1 MNQKFQDYF
10 KEIIG
15 KEDFEAFITQVR
27 SGNVKRALRV
37 NTLLAKRGDKEIES
51 EFGKLER
58 IPWSDS
64 GYFYWLNEDGSIGNT
79 VSFKEGKVYSQE
91 ASSQIAAALLSPT
104 DGDYILDMCASPGSK
119 TTQIASIVR
128 NNALIIANEVSPD
141 RYVKLRNNLH
151 QFGVV
156 CHAVTALDTSYFA
169 RNYVN
174 TFDKILVDAPCSGEG
189 MYFKFPAVIN
199 HWNLKTVKFNAKR
212 QKKILL
218 DAFLALKPGGRLVY
232 STCTL
237 NLEENEKVVG
247 GLLKKFF
254 GNAEILN
261 IDTKR
266 LGLYKKGG
274 KRKASEPMLKIW
286 PHEFRTGGFF
296 ACVIT
301 KKIPTEAHSAF
312 QTVRLTARQRRQ
324 SANKVIRKNVREGWN
339 VCMKK
344 ETLSVLVRL
353 AKEASVKS
361 IDLPEHFAIVKK
373 DREYYLQ
380 FHSFYKRFADLPVK
394 SVGIKVLDDKNKVTP
409 EAATWLRTLL
419 D

>member
-1 MNQKFQDYF
+1 MNQRFIDYF
-10 KEIIG
+10 KSLLD
-15 KEDFEAFITQVR
+15 KNDFDAFLSQIKCGQVQ
-27 SGNVKRALRV
+27 KALRI
-37 NTLLAKRGDKEIES
+37 NRLLAKGGRNEIKS
-51 EFGKLER
+51 EFEKLEN
-58 IPWSDS
+58 IPWSPD
-64 GYFYWLNEDGSIGNT
+64 GYFYDTHGAIGNT
-79 VSFKEGKVYSQE
+79 AAFHEGKVYPQE
-91 ASSQIAAALLSPT
+91 ASSQIAAVLLCPKE
-104 DGDYILDMCASPGSK
+104 GDYILDMCASPGSK
-119 TTQIASIVR
+119 TTQIASLVK

-151 QFGVV
+151 HFGVV
-156 CHAVTALDTSYFA
+156 CHGVTSLDTSYFA
-169 RNYVN
+169 KNYPN

-212 QKKILL
+212 QKKILI
-218 DAFLALKPGGRLVY
+218 DAFLALKPGGRLTY

-261 IDTKR
+261 IDTKNI
-266 LGLYKKGG
+266 GLYKKGG
-274 KRKASEPMLKIW
+274 QRKASEPLLKIW

-301 KKIPTEAHSAF
+301 KKVPTEGLSPVYAVH
-312 QTVRLTARQRRQ
+312 LTARQRRQ
-324 SANKVIRKNVREGWN
+324 SVSKVIRKNVRAGWN
-339 VCMKK
+339 ICMKK
-344 ETLSVLVRL
+344 ETLSVLVKL
-353 AKEASVKS
+353 AKEASGKS
-361 IDLPEHFAIVKK
+361 IILPEHFAIVKK

-380 FHSFYKRFADLPVK
+380 HHSFYKRFADLPVK
-394 SVGIKVLDDKNKVTP
+394 SVGIKLLDSENKTTP
-409 EAATWLRTLL
+409 SATIWLRTLL